1 MPQRGL
7 WCRRSKN
14 FHESWSRRR
23 HKLWSGGERM
33 KRKRQEPPELRLEPD
48 KRLCPKFDETG
59 IARFPVARREEMGVR
74 VVDDCAEEHI
84 M

>member
-1 MPQRGL
+1 MR
-7 WCRRSKN
+7 
-14 FHESWSRRR
+14 
-23 HKLWSGGERM
+23 GGERM
-33 KRKRQEPPELRLEPD
+33 KRKRQTPPELRLEPEQ
-48 KRLCPKFDETG
+48 RLCPKFDETS